1 MIIKIKINVKRI
13 VELISI
19 KLCEDWNFIKLRPK
33 RIQISGKKW
42 RSYKIIKIA
51 TRAYYLND
59 FFLFWIGYIPN
70 ILKTE
75 NSKINT
81 FVIWYGALRYTCKFI
96 YLKIFHNLL
105 LVRLLYNFNFYKN
118 ASYHS
123 SNGFTYKYF
132 GKIAKLNI

>member
-19 KLCEDWNFIKLRPK
+19 NLCEDWNFIKLRPK

-59 FFLFWIGYIPN
+59 FF
-70 ILKTE
+70 
-75 NSKINT
+75 
-81 FVIWYGALRYTCKFI
+81 
-96 YLKIFHNLL
+96 
-105 LVRLLYNFNFYKN
+105 
-118 ASYHS
+118 
-123 SNGFTYKYF
+123 YF
-132 GKIAKLNI
+132 E

>member
-19 KLCEDWNFIKLRPK
+19 NLCEDWNFIKLRPK

-42 RSYKIIKIA
+42 RSNQDSYKSLLFK
-51 TRAYYLND
+51 R